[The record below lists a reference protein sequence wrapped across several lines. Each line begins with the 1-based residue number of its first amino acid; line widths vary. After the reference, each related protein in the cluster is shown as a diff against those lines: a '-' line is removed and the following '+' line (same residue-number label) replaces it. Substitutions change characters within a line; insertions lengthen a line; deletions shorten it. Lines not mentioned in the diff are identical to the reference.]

1 LMQNNR
7 KFWYEILEKVLKG
20 AAFWCSIACA
30 GIILAGLFILP
41 VFIYFSKDLPDY
53 HQLVEYDPPTIS
65 RLYTADGNLMS
76 ELAIEHRIYKTIDEI
91 PALVKSAFIAAED
104 HNYYNHPGIDVFSI
118 IRAALQNI
126 ANLGSDRNPVGGST
140 ITQQVVKNFLLN
152 NERSISRKI
161 KEAILAYRIN
171 HVYSK
176 DRILELYLNQ
186 IYLGNGAYGVAQA
199 ALSYFNKDMKDL
211 TIDEAA
217 LLAAMPKAPSML
229 DPTRHPERA
238 KARRDW
244 VIDRMQEEK
253 FITRD
258 QAQKSVIRPI
268 RLNPRFD
275 QAIQD
280 NGYYNESVRLELIDK
295 YGFDHVYQDGFTVH
309 TNLNADLQK
318 MADKALRQGL
328 IDYDRRHG
336 WHGVVAHIN
345 FKDDEWK
352 QLIKDYEKP
361 GGAGVWQPAIVL
373 GSAKDGVNIGLP
385 DESKAVIT
393 SAKMQWARKP
403 ALKAGDIVL
412 VDYDADSKSYSLEQ
426 IPSVNG
432 ALVVMQPKT
441 GKVLALAGGYS
452 FKDSKYNRAIQALR
466 QPGSAFKPIVYL
478 TALENGFAP
487 NSIVRDEPISLSQGP
502 GMPLWSPRNYEGK
515 YLGPITMRKALEKSR
530 NLATVHIVA
539 ALGVR
544 QVAETATRLHVYKD
558 PPLMYSMALGAYET
572 TLLDLTAAYTTFASN
587 GMEIKPQLID
597 RVFDRKG
604 KLVYFTDQTK
614 CDNCLSAD
622 EQAAD
627 PELPKVSFKANYLVE
642 PDTNFQMVSMLEG
655 VVQRG
660 TAARAKQLGKHLA
673 GKTGTS
679 NESKDTWFIG
689 FSPDL
694 VVGVF
699 VGFDSPKTL
708 GAREQ
713 GASVALPLFI
723 GFMKQALENFP
734 DKPFP
739 IPDGLQVIG
748 IDPETGGRAGTFSR
762 NTIYEVLKP
771 GQTRSL
777 ETRENTPSELP
788 PGEEATII
796 TEPAEVHV
804 ETESLY

>member
-1 LMQNNR
+1 MQKDK
-7 KFWYEILEKVLKG
+7 KFWYAILEKVLRG
-20 AAFWCSIACA
+20 AAFWCTIACA
-30 GIILAGLFILP
+30 GMILAGLFILP
-41 VFIYFSKDLPDY
+41 IFIYFSKDLPDY
-53 HQLVEYDPPTIS
+53 YQLVEYDPPTIS
-65 RLYTADGNLMS
+65 RLYTTDGNLMS
-76 ELAIEHRIYKTIDEI
+76 ELAIERRIYKKIDEI
-91 PALVKSAFIAAED
+91 PVLIKNAFIAAED

-118 IRAALQNI
+118 IRAAFQNI
-126 ANLGSDRNPVGGST
+126 ANIGSDRNPVGGST

-171 HVYSK
+171 HVYTK

-217 LLAAMPKAPSML
+217 LLAAMPKAPSTL

-244 VIDRMQEEK
+244 VLDRMQDEK
-253 FITRD
+253 FITKE
-258 QAQKSVIRPI
+258 QAQQLVIKPI
-268 RLNPRFD
+268 KLNTRFD
-275 QAIQD
+275 HVLQD
-280 NGYYNESVRLELIDK
+280 NGYYNESVRLELVDK
-295 YGFDHVYQDGFTVH
+295 YGFDHVYRNGITVH
-309 TNLNADLQK
+309 TNLNYDLQK

-336 WHGVVAHIN
+336 WHGVLTRMS

-361 GGAGVWQPAIVL
+361 GSSGSWVPAIVL
-373 GSAKDGVNIGLP
+373 GSAKDGVNIGLQ
-385 DESKAVIT
+385 DGSRGIIT
-393 SAKMQWARKP
+393 AGKMQWARKP
-403 ALKAGDIVL
+403 TLKAGDIVL
-412 VDYDADSKSYSLEQ
+412 VDYDAETKSYSLEQ
-426 IPSVNG
+426 VPSVNG
-432 ALVVMQPKT
+432 AMVVLQPKT
-441 GKVLALAGGYS
+441 GKVLALVGGYS

-487 NSIVRDEPISLSQGP
+487 NSIIRDEPISLSQGP
-502 GMPLWSPRNYEGK
+502 GMPLWSPRNYEGR

-530 NLATVHIVA
+530 NLATVRLVA
-539 ALGVR
+539 DLGVR
-544 QVAETATRLHVYKD
+544 SVAETAMRLHVYKD

-572 TLLDLTAAYTTFASN
+572 TLLDLTAAFTTFASG

-597 RVFDRKG
+597 RIFDRKG
-604 KLVYFTDQTK
+604 KLIFSTDQAK
-614 CDNCLSAD
+614 CDECTGLV
-622 EQAAD
+622 
-627 PELPKVSFKANYLVE
+627 LPKVSFDARFIVE

-660 TAARAKQLGKHLA
+660 TAARAKQLGKSLA

-679 NESKDTWFIG
+679 NETKDTWFIG

-713 GASVALPLFI
+713 GASVALPIFI
-723 GFMKQALENFP
+723 GFMKQALENIP

-739 IPDGLQVIG
+739 IPEGLQVIG
-748 IDPETGGRAGTFSR
+748 IDPDTGGRAGTFSR

-777 ETRENTPSELP
+777 EIRERPSELP
-788 PGEEATII
+788 EEDASVI
-796 TEPAEVHV
+796 TDPAEIHV